1 MRLKL
6 AVIILTGLMA
16 LSVRGEY
23 VTAVDGLRIR
33 SEPNTESEILG
44 VLPYGTEVTGKI
56 QRGWMK
62 RDDGYMSAEFP
73 SDHDPLEGLQC
84 LGTWRITAYYA
95 TGCATASGVYPEVN
109 VTAAHNSLPF
119 GTQLYV
125 QGYGIWTVQDRG
137 PGYLGTDW
145 MDLYLGDYSTC
156 VQFGERYANVYL
168 LEETEKP

>member
-1 MRLKL
+1 MRLRL

-23 VTAVDGLRIR
+23 VTAVDGLRLR

-44 VLPYGTEVTGKI
+44 VLPYGTEVTGKV
-56 QRGWMK
+56 RKGWMK
-62 RDDGYMSAEFP
+62 TDDGYMSAEFL
-73 SDHDPLEGLQC
+73 SDQDPLEGIQC

-119 GTQLYV
+119 GTQLYIE
-125 QGYGIWTVQDRG
+125 GLGFWTVQDRG
-137 PGYLGTDW
+137 PGYLGADW
-145 MDLYLGDYSTC
+145 MDLYLEDYGTC
-156 VQFGERYANVYL
+156 VQFGEHYANVYL
-168 LEETEKP
+168 IENAE